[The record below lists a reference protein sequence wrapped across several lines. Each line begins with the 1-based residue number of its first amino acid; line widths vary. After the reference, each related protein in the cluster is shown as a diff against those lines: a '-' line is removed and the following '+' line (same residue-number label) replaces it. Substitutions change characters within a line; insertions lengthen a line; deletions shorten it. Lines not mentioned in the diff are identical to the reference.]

1 MGTNTQQRLVPASWG
16 AAAPGAGTTTPVRLS
31 FRPWGR
37 REVGD
42 PDPYA
47 SGYQRLDGRVVHAH
61 GSADE
66 HPYALRFRDLKG
78 RAFVVA
84 DADDMQMLYRD
95 RRLEGGPVV
104 PVGSA
109 PVVMLHE
116 PP

>member
-1 MGTNTQQRLVPASWG
+1 MGTNTQQRPVPASWG
-16 AAAPGAGTTTPVRLS
+16 AAAPGAGSTTPARLS

-37 REVGD
+37 RKVGD
-42 PDPYA
+42 PDPEA
-47 SGYQRLDGRVVHAH
+47 PGYQRLDGHVVHAH
-61 GSADE
+61 GPTDE
-66 HPYALRFRDLKG
+66 PPYALRFRDLK
-78 RAFVVA
+78 RRVFAVT